1 MADRR
6 SPKESKP
13 VPSRTG
19 KDEQEEHDFN
29 PIRDEDIVTPGI
41 VPPEGHEFHGEG
53 FHNDDNE
60 ATGVHESRLE
70 PYEEDLAVEYVSD
83 TQHSDG
89 STYNPSVAQEQ
100 GLVYTPPTDP
110 PVIPGDNYE
119 SGEIGAGFAPSMEE
133 ANPNASDLP
142 EHVDNNDWDLVRDI
156 EEALRVNSETHHL
169 DLAVQ
174 VTNGTAIV
182 RGTVETADD
191 IGRAERIIA
200 ELDGVR
206 DVISEVELAD
216 ESID

>member
-29 PIRDEDIVTPGI
+29 PIRDDEDTVIPGI
-41 VPPEGHEFHGEG
+41 VPPEGHEFH
-53 FHNDDNE
+53 DDDKE
-60 ATGVHESRLE
+60 ATGVHESQLE
-70 PYEEDLAVEYVSD
+70 PYEKDIAVEYVSD

-89 STYNPSVAQEQ
+89 STYNPSVAEEQ
-100 GLVYTPPTDP
+100 GLVYTPPSDP

-133 ANPNASDLP
+133 ANPNAWDLP

-169 DLAVQ
+169 DLTVQ
-174 VTNGTAIV
+174 VTNGIAIV

-206 DVISEVELAD
+206 DVISEVDLAD

>member
-1 MADRR
+1 
-6 SPKESKP
+6 
-13 VPSRTG
+13 
-19 KDEQEEHDFN
+19 
-29 PIRDEDIVTPGI
+29 
-41 VPPEGHEFHGEG
+41 
-53 FHNDDNE
+53 
-60 ATGVHESRLE
+60 
-70 PYEEDLAVEYVSD
+70 
-83 TQHSDG
+83 
-89 STYNPSVAQEQ
+89 VAEEQ

-119 SGEIGAGFAPSMEE
+119 SGEIGVGFAPSMEE

-142 EHVDNNDWDLVRDI
+142 EHVDNNDWDLVSDI
-156 EEALRVNSETHHL
+156 EESLRVNSETHHI
-169 DLAVQ
+169 DLTVQ

-200 ELDGVR
+200 ELDGVL